1 MSQELKSK
9 SPEQA
14 LAALMHLT
22 AKAERSSGDAM
33 RLMRRWGL
41 SDSDSRKV
49 LERLVRER
57 FIDDS
62 RYAEAFANDKVRFSG
77 WGTYKIRAALR
88 AKGISAE
95 LINAAL
101 ARTDAVSDT
110 ERLAEI
116 LRSKAQRTPHKNL
129 ADLKAKV
136 VRFGASRGLELDKVI
151 EVTEKILG
159 E

>member
-1 MSQELKSK
+1 MKSK

-14 LAALMHLT
+14 LAALMRLA
-22 AKAERSSGDAM
+22 AKAERSSGDAL

-41 SDSDSRKV
+41 SESDSRKV

-62 RYAEAFANDKVRFSG
+62 RYAEAFISDKVRFSG

-88 AKGISAE
+88 AKGISTE

-116 LRSKAQRTPHKNL
+116 LRRKAAKTPHKNL

-136 VRFGASRGLELDKVI
+136 VRFGASRGFELDKVI
-151 EVTEKILG
+151 EVTKKILG